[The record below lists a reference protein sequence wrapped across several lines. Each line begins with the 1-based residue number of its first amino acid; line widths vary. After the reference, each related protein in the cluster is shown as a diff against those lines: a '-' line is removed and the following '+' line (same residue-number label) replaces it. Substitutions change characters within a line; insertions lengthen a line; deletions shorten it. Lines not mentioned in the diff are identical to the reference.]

1 MLFSILKEDMIWA
14 IFKKE
19 YNVDLGLLFLL
30 FCETATL
37 GIIPLYPDSLYWE
50 LSLKPF
56 SKDSNSS

>member
-37 GIIPLYPDSLYWE
+37 GIIPLYPDSLY
-50 LSLKPF
+50 
-56 SKDSNSS
+56 